1 MDFLDELADTFSLEP
16 PTPKTP
22 EQTLYDYWV
31 NTKPHAK
38 IYNCQY
44 WLKHELFVYK
54 TLIDKGCNVY
64 KRNVSYPSSD
74 IKSLDKVSI
83 QDLTRELL
91 KYYFRMVT
99 LPSFEGERHAE
110 RGTLVD
116 LEKFVDLVIEHPV
129 IKKLME
135 NPNTLI

>member
-22 EQTLYDYWV
+22 EQTLYDFWV
-31 NTKPHAK
+31 NTKPHPK

-54 TLIDKGCNVY
+54 TLMDKGWI
-64 KRNVSYPSSD
+64 VSKPRPNGRIQVD
-74 IKSLDKVSI
+74 ITE
-83 QDLTRELL
+83 LTRELL